1 VPTTS
6 NTGPKKSVQSNSVQI
21 VKPQIVGEN
30 ILMVPKKC
38 RNIGLKR
45 KSDEIEPIGT
55 QQSVNKK

>member
-1 VPTTS
+1 VP
-6 NTGPKKSVQSNSVQI
+6 I
-21 VKPQIVGEN
+21 LKPQIVGEN

-45 KSDEIEPIGT
+45 KSDEMEPIGT